1 MPRDTAS
8 AAGHHSVS
16 RQPSSLRKHSRQLHP
31 TPEQLQAGQYQHL
44 QRHPQVSTPL
54 RIYTI
59 PELTNKT
66 APREAAHI
74 EQHQS
79 AIFPSGQGPP
89 SMSQAVPYQP
99 TKSQKTPAAY
109 AQSQAGQYSPSQQ
122 QLVRVVGH
130 TQHSPLPVVKSTHP
144 HHVRAEELTH
154 GAVVPAQYPQPSIKA
169 NPHRHHVREE
179 YQRPVVATQYPQ
191 RNMELTITTTTVV
204 KLKFENKR

>member
-8 AAGHHSVS
+8 ATGHHSVS
-16 RQPSSLRKHSRQLHP
+16 RQPPSPQKQSRQSHP
-31 TPEQLQAGQYQHL
+31 TAEQLQAGQYQHS
-44 QRHPQVSTPL
+44 QRHLQVSTPL

-59 PELTNKT
+59 PELTNQT
-66 APREAAHI
+66 APRQAHI

-79 AIFPSGQGPP
+79 AIFPPGQGPP

-99 TKSQKTPAAY
+99 TKSQKTPTAY

-130 TQHSPLPVVKSTHP
+130 TQHGPLPVVKSTHP

-154 GAVVPAQYPQPSIKA
+154 RAVVPAQYPQPSIKA
-169 NPHRHHVREE
+169 SPHRHHVREE
-179 YQRPVVATQYPQ
+179 HPRAVVATQYSQP
-191 RNMELTITTTTVV
+191 NMELTITTTTVV
-204 KLKFENKR
+204 KLNFENRR